1 MVVKTLLS
9 LVCAGIFAYLF
20 GSLNSAI
27 VVCHIAKGEDIR
39 KFGSFN
45 AGLTNVLRVYGK
57 PLAGLTLLCDL
68 FKGVVAVT
76 LVRIFVVNLLGVTV
90 FGNGYFVL
98 YFSALCCMLGHIF
111 PIYYGFK
118 GGKGVLVAATSLLAI
133 DPLGF
138 VCAIAVFIIVV
149 AISKYVSLASI
160 ISSISY
166 GIFTLIFQYMRGIDT
181 YLTDALVV
189 FVMAGIIIVKHHSN
203 ISRLKNGTENRL
215 SFKKKT
221 KEE

>member
-1 MVVKTLLS
+1 MVLKTVLGLLFS
-9 LVCAGIFAYLF
+9 GLFAYLF
-20 GSLNSAI
+20 GSLNSALI
-27 VVCHIAKGEDIR
+27 VCRIAKGEDIR
-39 KFGSFN
+39 KFGSNN

-57 PLAGLTLLCDL
+57 ALAVVTLLCDL

-111 PIYYGFK
+111 PLYYGFK

-138 VCAIAVFIIVV
+138 VCAIAVFIIVT
-149 AISKYVSLASI
+149 AISKYVSLGSI

-166 GIFTLIFQYMRGIDT
+166 GVFTLLFQYLRGIDT
-181 YLTDALVV
+181 YITDAVCV
-189 FVMAGIIIVKHHSN
+189 FVMSAIIIAKHHSN
-203 ISRLKNGTENRL
+203 ISRLKNGTENKL
-215 SFKKKT
+215 SFKKKNA
-221 KEE
+221 ED